1 MRMVAPQYQF
11 CGATVTLLS
20 TGSELDQL
28 KGRLSV
34 YGSGQSAT
42 EAWNDAI
49 GLMRPQTFYNT
60 LSRNLPGKVE
70 MTIESA
76 RGGQGNLTIRVN
88 HGGKTLIEIENKFS
102 RPHNYIFFD
111 EWRVSA
117 ENNRGKG
124 LGSILLDNH
133 LEVMRPWG
141 LRFIELRAGR
151 EDGPVYWA
159 KKGFQIKDEG
169 YAERFNRIVR
179 ENYDRHKEKIDPAT
193 CQNIETILQTVTLDA
208 NIRLARIPG
217 ALDEKKL
224 ASVLLSGSNTICV
237 VDLDDAAQMES
248 VRSALKGTDSYRNE
262 IARHFPAAPHL

>member
-1 MRMVAPQYQF
+1 MTSALVKA
-11 CGATVTLLS
+11 
-20 TGSELDQL
+20 ELDQL
-28 KGRLSV
+28 KGRLFV
-34 YGSGQSAT
+34 YGSSQSPA

-49 GLMRPQTFYNT
+49 GPMSPLTFYNT

-70 MTIESA
+70 MTVESA
-76 RGGQGNLTIRVN
+76 HGGQGNLTIRVGQ
-88 HGGKTLIEIENKFS
+88 GGKTLIDIENKFS

-111 EWRVSA
+111 EWRVGS
-117 ENNRGKG
+117 EENRGKG

-159 KKGFQIKDEG
+159 KKGFRIKDES

-193 CQNIETILQTVTLDA
+193 CQDIETILKTVSLDA
-208 NIRLARIPG
+208 NIRLANIPG

-237 VDLDDAAQMES
+237 VDRDDKAQMES
-248 VRSALKGTDSYRNE
+248 VRSALKNTASFRNE
-262 IARHFPAAPHL
+262 IARHFPAGPRF